1 MTQPETD
8 EILLRNEENVLDD
21 QESVQML
28 LSEANGEG
36 IAVYPQKRKLS
47 LAIAICGLF
56 VAVGIWMVQDH
67 TAESIVL
74 GILCLLFFGLGLLL
88 LLYRLLVHAPLLVI
102 NEEGVSM
109 TRFGGLFVKWEEI
122 AFINASKYGYSYR
135 QVHRWWQTY
144 RSEGLHALLQ
154 RGSSP
159 GRPTQLSPQAW
170 QDLEAQMRAGHLASL
185 KDAQAYLRDHWNIAY
200 ASLNGIWNQMQRHH
214 AKPKTGRP
222 HHRRQQPDQ
231 QTAFQKTSPRLSST
245 NR

>member
-1 MTQPETD
+1 MQLNYPAIIGEAD
-8 EILLRNEENVLDD
+8 EELVE
-21 QESVQML
+21 QEH
-28 LSEANGEG
+28 
-36 IAVYPQKRKLS
+36 AVR
-47 LAIAICGLF
+47 GTH
-56 VAVGIWMVQDH
+56 VAVRVRM
-67 TAESIVL
+67 
-74 GILCLLFFGLGLLL
+74 LCLLKTGQARTLPDCAQLL
-88 LLYRLLVHAPLLVI
+88 
-102 NEEGVSM
+102 
-109 TRFGGLFVKWEEI
+109 
-122 AFINASKYGYSYR
+122 GYSYR

-159 GRPTQLSPQAW
+159 GRPTRLSPQAW
-170 QDLEAQMRAGHLASL
+170 RDLEAQMRAGHLASL

-231 QTAFQKTSPRLSST
+231 QTAFKKTSPLLSST